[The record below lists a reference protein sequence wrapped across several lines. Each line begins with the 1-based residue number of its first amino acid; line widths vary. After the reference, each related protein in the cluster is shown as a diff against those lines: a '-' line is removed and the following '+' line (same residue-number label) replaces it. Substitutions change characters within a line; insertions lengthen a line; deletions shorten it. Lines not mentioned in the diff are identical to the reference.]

1 MPTMYGSDS
10 PPPVLVPSSLDGA
23 EEPPASPPPQRIT
36 VDSEINHLGFGKF
49 QALALVTLGLANASD
64 AVELLCLSFILPVLD
79 GSSAAD
85 RCGSGD
91 TPDPGAANGYSKTSK
106 AVLSAAIFVGM
117 LVGGLVFGA
126 ASDVWGRRRALSIA
140 LGINAVFGLLS
151 AATSS
156 YAALLVCRV
165 VAGFGVGGSIP
176 GVFSMAAEV
185 LPAKNRGFWLSS
197 VAWWWMVV
205 RAQRP
210 RPCSP
215 LPSLPFSPPPPPLP
229 QHTHAH
235 ISFPQTPGLHLRVGR
250 RLGDA

>member
-1 MPTMYGSDS
+1 MRRGEKPTLMYGSDS
-10 PPPVLVPSSLDGA
+10 PPPAPVSPDEEGA
-23 EEPPASPPPQRIT
+23 PLPQPERIS
-36 VDSEINHLGFGKF
+36 VDSELNHIGFGRF
-49 QALALVTLGLANASD
+49 QALALATLGLANAAD

-85 RCGSGD
+85 RCGGGD
-91 TPDPGAANGYSKTSK
+91 SVDPGSKDGYTKSAK

-126 ASDVWGRRRALSIA
+126 ASDKWGRRRVLSIA

-156 YAALLVCRV
+156 YATLLVCRV

-185 LPAKNRGFWLSS
+185 LPAKNRGFWLST

-205 RAQRP
+205 RAARAQLAAR
-210 RPCSP
+210 STI
-215 LPSLPFSPPPPPLP
+215 SPPPPP
-229 QHTHAH
+229 H
-235 ISFPQTPGLHLRVGR
+235 STPSPHPPAPPPARAPFTR
-250 RLGDA
+250 RGPLG